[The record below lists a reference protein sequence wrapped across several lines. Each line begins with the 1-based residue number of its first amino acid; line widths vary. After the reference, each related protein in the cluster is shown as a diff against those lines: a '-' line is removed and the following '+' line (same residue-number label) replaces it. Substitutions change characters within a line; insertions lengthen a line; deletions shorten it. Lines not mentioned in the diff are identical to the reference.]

1 MNPSSPREPWPRLV
15 AAARRAPE
23 LPPAEVPFGFS
34 TRVAAL
40 AFAAERR
47 ALSVFERLSLRAL
60 GVAGMLALASLTFS
74 LFAVQTSSTTV
85 EELLLPNDDTVD
97 IVLDLSSV

>member
-1 MNPSSPREPWPRLV
+1 MNSSSPREPWPRLA
-15 AAARRAPE
+15 AAARRASE
-23 LPPAEVPFGFS
+23 LPPAEAPFGFS

-47 ALSVFERLSLRAL
+47 AVSVLERLSLRAL
-60 GVAGMLALASLTFS
+60 GVAGLLALASVAFTLS
-74 LFAVQTSSTTV
+74 ALQSPSASV
-85 EELLLPNDDTVD
+85 EELLLPNDDAVD